1 MQIKISLNYH
11 LLIKTLVENLYQ
23 FNRCYFQTHDVEDAT
38 KKDSDVKNKM
48 EETLK
53 QLSLKEGNGPLCS
66 VTGN

>member
-1 MQIKISLNYH
+1 MQTKISLNYQFF
-11 LLIKTLVENLYQ
+11 IKGLVEELYQ

-53 QLSLKEGNGPLCS
+53 LLSLKEGNEPLLS
-66 VTGN
+66 IIN